1 MSYKKESHVSN
12 ATKVITLEVVYTECK
27 TCKGSG
33 KDFFGRPCWVCFG
46 SGTIRSYGKEQ
57 FKDQSETKEESKM
70 THWALINLV
79 TDMRRAQKEYFRTR
93 SKEALLKAKTLEAE
107 VDKEISEWENE
118 CKTAV
123 EELMLF

>member
-1 MSYKKESHVSN
+1 
-12 ATKVITLEVVYTECK
+12 
-27 TCKGSG
+27 
-33 KDFFGRPCWVCFG
+33 
-46 SGTIRSYGKEQ
+46 
-57 FKDQSETKEESKM
+57 M

-79 TDMRRAQKEYFRTR
+79 TDMRRAQKEYFQTR
-93 SKEALLKAKTLEAE
+93 AKEALLKAKKLEAE

>member
-1 MSYKKESHVSN
+1 
-12 ATKVITLEVVYTECK
+12 
-27 TCKGSG
+27 
-33 KDFFGRPCWVCFG
+33 
-46 SGTIRSYGKEQ
+46 
-57 FKDQSETKEESKM
+57 M

-93 SKEALLKAKTLEAE
+93 TKEALLKAKKLEAE

>member
-1 MSYKKESHVSN
+1 
-12 ATKVITLEVVYTECK
+12 
-27 TCKGSG
+27 
-33 KDFFGRPCWVCFG
+33 
-46 SGTIRSYGKEQ
+46 
-57 FKDQSETKEESKM
+57 M

-93 SKEALLKAKTLEAE
+93 SKEALLKAKKLEDE
-107 VDKEISEWENE
+107 VDKEISKWENE